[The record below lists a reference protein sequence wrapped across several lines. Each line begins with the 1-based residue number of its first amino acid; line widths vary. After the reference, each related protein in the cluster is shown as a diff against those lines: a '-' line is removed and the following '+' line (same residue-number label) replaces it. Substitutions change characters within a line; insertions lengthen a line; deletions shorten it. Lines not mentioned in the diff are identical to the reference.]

1 MTGTKL
7 QTADYLRTVMWCL
20 QVAIEALGLGV
31 DIMNI
36 QRGVQHG
43 IHPSRHVVIFL
54 QRGGWADRDG
64 KNGSIIL
71 LDDEWVLLLLL
82 NHGHQTRARTP
93 TSSQTLHWKHSL

>member
-20 QVAIEALGLGV
+20 QVATEAEV

-43 IHPSRHVVIFL
+43 IHLSRHVVIFL

-82 NHGHQTRARTP
+82 NHGHRTRARTS
-93 TSSQTLHWKHSL
+93 TSSQTLHWKHPLPG